1 MMICGISPQGYLFT
15 DTDMDGIAI
24 DLVAKV
30 YDDSITLESLPERF
44 FLAFTYYVLHRYYA
58 PVDAQRSNY
67 YLAMHE
73 REWLK
78 VHRPQLRQYT
88 IDLGSDL

>member
-1 MMICGISPQGYLFT
+1 MRCWISNQGYIVT
-15 DTDMDGIAI
+15 DFDMRGAAI

-30 YDDSITLESLPERF
+30 YDESVTLESLPERF
-44 FLAFTYYVLHRYYA
+44 FLAMTYYVLHRYYA
-58 PVDAQRSNY
+58 NMDAEKSKY

-78 VHRPQLRQYT
+78 VHRSQLRQYT

>member
-1 MMICGISPQGYLFT
+1 MRCGISNQGYIVT
-15 DTDMDGIAI
+15 DFDMSEMNI
-24 DLVAKV
+24 DVVAAV
-30 YDDSITLESLPERF
+30 YDESVTLESLPERF

-58 PVDAQRSNY
+58 LTDTERSAY

-88 IDLGSDL
+88 ISIGSDL

>member
-1 MMICGISPQGYLFT
+1 MRCGISNQGYIVT
-15 DTDMDGIAI
+15 DFDMREADI

-78 VHRPQLRQYT
+78 VHRSQLRQYT